1 MIIYL
6 AKLSIL
12 SAYPLNA
19 NSKYGRDEK
28 DLNCAAIQVFEIS
41 D

>member
-1 MIIYL
+1 
-6 AKLSIL
+6 
-12 SAYPLNA
+12 LNA